1 MDMSMS
7 FDLLS
12 PEYRFVQSYFSKKAG
27 HHEKLSA
34 DFSKVSRFGIKF
46 YFKLQNAF
54 LHKDLV
60 ETHLPE
66 LLNIFIL
73 KNFLCDSSPIK

>member
-34 DFSKVSRFGIKF
+34 DFSKVSLFGINF
-46 YFKLQNAF
+46 YFMSQNAI
-54 LHKDLV
+54 LRKD
-60 ETHLPE
+60 
-66 LLNIFIL
+66 
-73 KNFLCDSSPIK
+73 